1 MLTNA
6 ALFERELGKLIEET
20 IDDLRGQLEVNNYE
34 SVAEFKYVMGRIAGL
49 RAVMEELVPIAKER
63 SDQRNR

>member
-20 IDDLRGQLEVNNYE
+20 INDLRGQLEINNYE
-34 SVAEFKYVMGRIAGL
+34 TVGEFRYVMGRIAAL
-49 RAVMEELVPIAKER
+49 RSVMEELVPLAKDYA
-63 SDQRNR
+63 DQRNR

>member
-20 IDDLRGQLEVNNYE
+20 INDLRGQLEINNYE
-34 SVAEFKYVMGRIAGL
+34 SVADFKYVMGRIAAL
-49 RAVMEELVPIAKER
+49 RSVMDDLVPIARDNAE
-63 SDQRNR
+63 QRNR